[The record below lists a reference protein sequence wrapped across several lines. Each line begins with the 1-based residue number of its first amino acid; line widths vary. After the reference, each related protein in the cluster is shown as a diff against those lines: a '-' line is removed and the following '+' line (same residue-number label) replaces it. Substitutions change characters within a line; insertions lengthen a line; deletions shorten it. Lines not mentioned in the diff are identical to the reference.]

1 MMKQDQERLKG
12 KVALVTGAGSGIGE
26 AAALEFASEGA
37 ALALVGRT
45 GSKLEA
51 VAERIRQAGGKAVT
65 ITADVSDET
74 AANSAVEQTVDRLGG
89 LDIAFNNAGTLGSMA
104 PIAQMDL
111 SEFDSIIGTNLRGVW
126 LMARAEIRAM
136 LASGIRGSIINT
148 SSFVA
153 RAATA
158 GTSAYAAS
166 KAGVDAMTRALALE
180 VGSDGIRV
188 NALAPG
194 VIETPM
200 FNGSGVPDA
209 FRQALA
215 DHAALKRLGRP
226 QDLADAA
233 VWLASDQ
240 SAFVTGQSILIDGGF
255 AIPGL
260 R

>member
-1 MMKQDQERLKG
+1 MMQRQKRLEG

-26 AAALEFASEGA
+26 ATAVKFASEGA
-37 ALALVGRT
+37 VLALIGRT
-45 GSKLEA
+45 ESKLDA
-51 VAERIRQAGGKAVT
+51 VAEQIRQAGGTAVS
-65 ITADVSDET
+65 IAADVSDEN
-74 AANSAVEQTVDRLGG
+74 AVNAAVEKVVETFGQ
-89 LDIAFNNAGTLGSMA
+89 LDIAFNNAGALGSLS
-104 PIAQMDL
+104 PIAHMDVA
-111 SEFDSIIGTNLRGVW
+111 EFDAIIGTNLRGVW

-136 LASGIRGSIINT
+136 LALETKGSIINT

-153 RAATA
+153 RAAGA

-180 VGSDGIRV
+180 VGSAGIRV
-188 NALAPG
+188 NNVAPG

-200 FNGSGVPDA
+200 FNESGVPDE

-215 DHAALKRLGRP
+215 NHAALKRLGRP
-226 QDLADAA
+226 EDLAEA
-233 VWLASDQ
+233 VTWLASEQ
-240 SAFVTGQSILIDGGF
+240 AAFVTGQSILIDGGI

>member
-1 MMKQDQERLKG
+1 MTQGQRRLEG

-26 AAALEFASEGA
+26 ATALTFASEGA
-37 ALALVGRT
+37 TLALIGRT

-51 VAERIRQAGGKAVT
+51 VAERIREAGGTAVS
-65 ITADVSDET
+65 IVADVSDEN
-74 AANSAVEQTVDRLGG
+74 AVNAAVEKIVDTFGG

-104 PIAQMDL
+104 PIAHMEV
-111 SEFDSIIGTNLRGVW
+111 SEFDTVIGTNLRGVW

-136 LASGIRGSIINT
+136 LASETKGSIINT

-153 RAATA
+153 RAAGA
-158 GTSAYAAS
+158 GSSAYAAS

-180 VGSDGIRV
+180 VGSVGIRV
-188 NALAPG
+188 NNVAPG

-200 FNGSGVPDA
+200 FNESGVPDT

-215 DHAALKRLGRP
+215 NHAALKRLGRP
-226 QDLADAA
+226 DDLAEAV

-240 SAFVTGQSILIDGGF
+240 AAFVTGQSILVDGGI